1 MKQNYFTKIS
11 FTDNIFLSARR
22 GFLQI
27 PRSAFFFRLP
37 PVFCRDILLRVFY
50 ILHRPAHGNLA
61 PACSMRSFSSA
72 PCFLEKA
79 SSGERSIKIV
89 RSGR

>member
-37 PVFCRDILLRVFY
+37 PVFCRDILIRVFY
-50 ILHRPAHGNLA
+50 ILYRLA
-61 PACSMRSFSSA
+61 YEIPSPPVPCGRFRRRRVFSKRLL
-72 PCFLEKA
+72 PGKGL
-79 SSGERSIKIV
+79 
-89 RSGR
+89 